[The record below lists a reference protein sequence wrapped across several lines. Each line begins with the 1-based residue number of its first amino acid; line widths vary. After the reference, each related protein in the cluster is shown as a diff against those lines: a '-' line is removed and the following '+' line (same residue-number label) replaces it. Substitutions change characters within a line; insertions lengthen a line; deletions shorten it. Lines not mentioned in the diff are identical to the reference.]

1 MRGFLYENDVPIADV
16 MTALD
21 LLKRGWND
29 GTTRELHLWPHAP
42 PHIQIGHHHDF
53 SDSTY
58 YRFIVAPELSEQL
71 LSMGVVAGKPQ
82 WGYTEMRELRITE
95 RGEAYVWDE
104 RTRLGK
110 DFPSAQAWLKRR
122 ETPTPSGS
130 VGT

>member
-1 MRGFLYENDVPIADV
+1 MRGFDYENDVPVADV

-29 GTTRELHLWPHAP
+29 GTTREIRLWPHSP

-53 SDSTY
+53 SDSTFD
-58 YRFIVAPELSEQL
+58 RFLVAPELPAQML
-71 LSMGVVAGKPQ
+71 AMGVVAGKPQ

-110 DFPSAQAWLKRR
+110 DFPSAANWLRR
-122 ETPTPSGS
+122 RSEAPKGGAT
-130 VGT
+130 